1 MSNTFDDRLSGLQSD
16 LGGSIQD
23 LFGDTG
29 ELRSG
34 LDTLTSDLGTTSQ
47 QLEALR
53 DSFGDYQTQAAS
65 NLSDVRSALQTEI
78 GDVEGSLTAGLS
90 DLGTSLRGEAAD
102 AIKDVYQTRQQALS
116 GLEGRFG
123 ENLRAQ
129 EEGLTRRIDEQ
140 AAAIDDKIG
149 RLGSMMNYRMLGDS
163 AGGVKMRRSKAYK
176 SGAVSTGIGQLS
188 RTMKL
193 KTLNI

>member
-1 MSNTFDDRLSGLQSD
+1 M
-16 LGGSIQD
+16 
-23 LFGDTG
+23 
-29 ELRSG
+29 
-34 LDTLTSDLGTTSQ
+34 
-47 QLEALR
+47 
-53 DSFGDYQTQAAS
+53 Y
-65 NLSDVRSALQTEI
+65 
-78 GDVEGSLTAGLS
+78 
-90 DLGTSLRGEAAD
+90 
-102 AIKDVYQTRQQALS
+102 IKQGNKLVS

-140 AAAIDDKIG
+140 AAAMDDKIG

-176 SGAVSTGIGQLS
+176 SGAVSTGTGQLS
-188 RTMKL
+188 RSLKL

>member
-1 MSNTFDDRLSGLQSD
+1 M
-16 LGGSIQD
+16 
-23 LFGDTG
+23 
-29 ELRSG
+29 
-34 LDTLTSDLGTTSQ
+34 
-47 QLEALR
+47 
-53 DSFGDYQTQAAS
+53 
-65 NLSDVRSALQTEI
+65 
-78 GDVEGSLTAGLS
+78 S

-129 EEGLTRRIDEQ
+129 EAGFTKRMDEQ
-140 AAAIDDKIG
+140 TAAIDDKIG

-176 SGAVSTGIGQLS
+176 SGAINTGTGQLS
-188 RTMKL
+188 RSMKL